1 MKKSFLFLLALA
13 LTSTVA
19 FAQKD
24 KKQQDRNSILAMEGC
39 YKVTFNFA
47 ETFSPDTAYV
57 KYDNYSSQ
65 AIEYVFA
72 IENEPDFI
80 SLQHIL
86 VINDSFIVKHWR
98 QDWLYENQTL
108 LMYDKDR
115 TWNNKEISKK
125 DAKGTWTQKVFQV
138 DDSPRY
144 EGYGTWVHVDG
155 KNYWESTADAPL
167 PRRELTV
174 RQDYNVTRRHSRM
187 EITENGWNLEQDNE
201 KIYRDENGEDLLIS
215 WEKGHEIFTR
225 GDYDCD
231 AGIDWWKE
239 NHRFWTDVRTVWTKT
254 IADNKTMKFERKVDK
269 KLMYEHLFA
278 MGDKYTGEDYDQA
291 SAQKEIQAVIES
303 YLNQ

>member
-1 MKKSFLFLLALA
+1 MKKLLFCALA
-13 LTSTVA
+13 LTSTLT
-19 FAQKD
+19 FGQND
-24 KKQQDRNSILAMEGC
+24 KKELDRKSILEMEGC
-39 YKVTFNFA
+39 YKVTFDFA

-57 KYDNYSSQ
+57 KYDDYSSQ

-72 IENEPDFI
+72 IEDEPDFI

-86 VINDSFIVKHWR
+86 VVNDTFIVKHWR
-98 QDWLYENQTL
+98 QDWLYENRNV

-115 TWNNKEISKK
+115 TWDNEKISKK
-125 DAKGTWTQKVFQV
+125 AAKGTWTQKVFQV

-155 KNYWESTADAPL
+155 KHYWESTADAPL

-187 EITENGWNLEQDNE
+187 EITENGWMLEQDNE
-201 KIYRDENGEDLLIS
+201 KIYRDENGEDHLIV

-225 GDYDCD
+225 GDYDCQP
-231 AGIDWWKE
+231 AIDWWKE
-239 NHRFWTDVRTVWTKT
+239 NYQFWADVRTTWEST
-254 IADNKTMKFERKVDK
+254 IAANKRLHFERKVDK
-269 KLMYEHLFA
+269 QLMYQKLFA
-278 MGDKYTGEDYDQA
+278 LGEEHKAGKYNQA
-291 SAQKEIQAVIES
+291 KAQKEIQSVINA

>member
-1 MKKSFLFLLALA
+1 MKKLLLFAFVLS
-13 LTSTVA
+13 STIA
-19 FAQKD
+19 FTQKD
-24 KKQQDRNSILAMEGC
+24 KKQQDHKSILKMEGC
-39 YKVTFNFA
+39 YKVTFDFA
-47 ETFSPDTAYV
+47 ETFSPDTGYV

-65 AIEYVFA
+65 ATEYVFA

-86 VINDSFIVKHWR
+86 VINDTFIVKHWR
-98 QDWLYENQTL
+98 QDWLYENQTI

-115 TWNNKEISKK
+115 TWNNKKISNT

-144 EGYGTWVHVDG
+144 SGYGTWVHVDG

-174 RQDYNVTRRHSRM
+174 RQDYNVTKRHSRM

-201 KIYRDENGEDLLIS
+201 KIYRDKNGEDQLIT

-225 GDYDCD
+225 GDYDCQP
-231 AGIDWWKE
+231 AIDWWKE
-239 NHRFWTDVRTVWTKT
+239 NHRFWTDVRIVWGET
-254 IADNKTMKFERKVDK
+254 IAANKTMKFERKVDK
-269 KLMYEHLFA
+269 KLMYEHLFG
-278 MGDKYTGEDYDQA
+278 MGDQYTGNNYDQA
-291 SAQKEIQAVIES
+291 KAQKEIQSVIEA
-303 YLNQ
+303 YLNQK